1 MGRHAR
7 LLSSRGYSVTG
18 VERDAQAVARAREL
32 AGGPDYFQAD
42 LREYQPESG
51 AYDAIIV
58 MSQSFGYFD
67 ATTNREVLERLARGL
82 RRGGRI
88 ILDLWNPDF
97 FAGHQGAR
105 AFELP
110 DGTVRE
116 EKRVANGRL
125 FVHLDYPSGSQDD
138 FEWQLFTPAEMK
150 SLAHSVGLNL
160 RSSCT
165 GFDMEM
171 EPFSS
176 TPRIQ
181 FVLERS
187 RNT

>member
-105 AFELP
+105 AFE
-110 DGTVRE
+110 
-116 EKRVANGRL
+116 
-125 FVHLDYPSGSQDD
+125 
-138 FEWQLFTPAEMK
+138 
-150 SLAHSVGLNL
+150 
-160 RSSCT
+160 
-165 GFDMEM
+165 
-171 EPFSS
+171 
-176 TPRIQ
+176 
-181 FVLERS
+181 
-187 RNT
+187 